1 MSELLF
7 FQVFS
12 SSIDEGANIFWETA
26 GVNVLGLGS
35 VGGGQETVLRQFHV
49 DEFEEIEWSWLVMQ
63 VCARL

>member
-12 SSIDEGANIFWETA
+12 SSIDKGANLFWETA

-35 VGGGQETVLRQFHV
+35 VDRGLETVIGQFHV
-49 DEFEEIEWSWLVMQ
+49 DEFEEIEWSWLAMQ